1 GGMMGMGGLGMG
13 GMMGMG
19 GYGMGGMGMRG
30 EYTPG
35 QPMGMASVVGKTL
48 REGIGIAKPGEI
60 KGIFFGATEKN
71 EFSAESMIDEI
82 RISKTVRYPS
92 SGAANAPT
100 KEDANSTIV
109 DHCDH
114 EYPEPTQ
121 LPVFHSQLITRQ
133 RTKNDPRND
142 AIIRISQEREY
153 NYVRKAMGLDA
164 EFLAGKDPTY
174 RTVKKIHSMDY
185 FEKSLARP
193 NLNYQTLT
201 GMFEVPEENTRQVY
215 MTLRFVELAQS
226 LCQQAIDE
234 KVAAVTRLSNR
245 GESYTVTDDEVRNY
259 FYRQIEELINTVL
272 PDGVEGGMG
281 MGMGMMGMGMMG
293 MGGMGAA
300 MQDML
305 VKRTLIQLKRQ
316 IASGGFQ
323 QTFGAMGRMGMGGGM
338 RGGMGGM
345 GMMGMGM
352 GIMGLP
358 VPPAWLYDPTTGDRL
373 MGTRLKEVLTQ
384 KEKEIDKILA
394 WQKAKADGEIPAEII
409 ETQNETARSNGEDYY
424 IKRAAGLEFESDV
437 KSYARF
443 LNQLEYGNRIG
454 TINELEIESL
464 PDERVKVTA
473 EIEAHYISKIRE
485 GEEAEKSEKAPQAP
499 EEPKAPE
506 QVSLGVK

>member
-1 GGMMGMGGLGMG
+1 
-13 GMMGMG
+13 
-19 GYGMGGMGMRG
+19 
-30 EYTPG
+30 
-35 QPMGMASVVGKTL
+35 
-48 REGIGIAKPGEI
+48 
-60 KGIFFGATEKN
+60 
-71 EFSAESMIDEI
+71 
-82 RISKTVRYPS
+82 
-92 SGAANAPT
+92 
-100 KEDANSTIV
+100 
-109 DHCDH
+109 
-114 EYPEPTQ
+114 
-121 LPVFHSQLITRQ
+121 
-133 RTKNDPRND
+133 
-142 AIIRISQEREY
+142 
-153 NYVRKAMGLDA
+153 MGLDA

-174 RTVKKIHSMDY
+174 RTIKKIHALDY
-185 FEKSLARP
+185 IEKSLALP
-193 NLNYQTLT
+193 NLNYENLI
-201 GMFEVPEENTRQVY
+201 GIFELDKQNTQGENAQKENLQEKNARQIY

-272 PDGVEGGMG
+272 PEGVEGGMG
-281 MGMGMMGMGMMG
+281 MGMGMGMSMVG

-345 GMMGMGM
+345 SMMG
-352 GIMGLP
+352 GIMGLAA
-358 VPPAWLYDPTTGDRL
+358 PPAWLYDPTTGDRL

-409 ETQNETARSNGEDYY
+409 EAQNETARSNGEDYY